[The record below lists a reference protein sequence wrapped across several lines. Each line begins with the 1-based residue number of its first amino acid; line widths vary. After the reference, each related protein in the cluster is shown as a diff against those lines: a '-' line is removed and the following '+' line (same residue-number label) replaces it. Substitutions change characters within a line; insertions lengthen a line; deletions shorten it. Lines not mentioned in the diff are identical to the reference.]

1 MNDNEGQPTNG
12 KQEEQPIEGKLR
24 TGQLVNLAIAELANI
39 KGMQLGNMHL
49 VRAILEGVAVPT
61 EKILQDADMISI
73 ANADYFEALMRKQ
86 LGLPPVRETRQQ
98 ALDRLGSEELA
109 ARTDWPNIPEC

>member
-1 MNDNEGQPTNG
+1 MNDDTF
-12 KQEEQPIEGKLR
+12 EGKIKPGEL
-24 TGQLVNLAIAELANI
+24 LAVAIAELANI
-39 KGMQLGNMHL
+39 KGMQLSNMHL
-49 VRAILEGVAVPT
+49 VRAILEGIAVPT

-98 ALDRLGSEELA
+98 AHERLGSEELA
-109 ARTDWPNIPEC
+109 AQTDWPPRQS